1 MPAPQA
7 AQAAGNT
14 QSATNPATF
23 ANEFRICIAALSR
36 RTLQSCVQKF
46 KISQHLD
53 LQPQS
58 VRKPAK
64 PGDLRRH
71 RGHAVPQDPL
81 PSQHNSSSQPRGG
94 FNARPTSTDA
104 GCDYV
109 QDFVSAAQR
118 VSLDTWL
125 ASLHPLWEQRY
136 STQRSVP
143 EGKQQHR
150 LLRPVYWLGNWQF
163 ACLGYYE
170 PPRRTQNCAV
180 AAEPFPAML
189 QQLVATIEGRIR
201 KQFPTA
207 FVPTGWHLNTCL
219 VNFYG
224 NRLDGSKWVDV
235 ARVGEHR
242 DFEPGPVASISL
254 GERALFQFIR
264 RGNGSAPPVR
274 TQWLEDNSLQMFGGP
289 VWKDD
294 LLHRVTRVENKRHV
308 TIGPRIEDFATRRI
322 NLTFRYVPVP
332 HVTPVEALS
341 RRAQLDIAPYLA
353 TLAKHSDFFAR
364 QCHAAVT

>member
-1 MPAPQA
+1 M
-7 AQAAGNT
+7 
-14 QSATNPATF
+14 
-23 ANEFRICIAALSR
+23 
-36 RTLQSCVQKF
+36 
-46 KISQHLD
+46 
-53 LQPQS
+53 
-58 VRKPAK
+58 RKPAK
-64 PGDLRRH
+64 PGHVGRH
-71 RGHAVPQDPL
+71 RGHAVPQGPL
-81 PSQHNSSSQPRGG
+81 PGQHASSGQLRTGLHPR
-94 FNARPTSTDA
+94 PPSTDA

-109 QDFVSAAQR
+109 SDFVSAPQR
-118 VSLDTWL
+118 SALDRWL
-125 ASLHPLWEQRY
+125 ATLHPLWEQRY
-136 STQRSVP
+136 STQRPVP

-180 AAEPFPAML
+180 AAEPFPEIL
-189 QQLVATIEGRIR
+189 QQLVATMERRIR
-201 KQFPTA
+201 SQFPA
-207 FVPTGWHLNTCL
+207 SFVPAGWQLNTCL

-224 NRLDGSKWVDV
+224 SRLDGAKWVDV

-274 TQWLEDNSLQMFGGP
+274 SQWLEDNSLQLFGGP

-294 LLHRVTRVENKRHV
+294 LLHRVTRVENKRHA
-308 TIGPRIEDFATRRI
+308 TIGPSIEAFATRRI
-322 NLTFRYVPVP
+322 NLTFRYVPVAD
-332 HVTPVEALS
+332 VTPVQALS

-353 TLAKHSDFFAR
+353 TLAEHSAFFAR
-364 QCHAAVT
+364 QHRVVIT